1 MKILAAENSTP
12 EGSLAWLVDGKLV
25 AACSWSNRTR
35 RDQAFFKALESFLDE
50 QAVHPGDVDAM
61 AVGRGPGNFSGMRT
75 CQAAIQGLA
84 LPNRTPVLAI
94 SSGAALAWQAL
105 QGREPGH
112 RVAVLGDARRGTLWY
127 GLFSQREG
135 RLLCELDWRTID
147 AAAHAEIL
155 SDHANTQVLSS
166 ECERVRPLVRAM
178 KINPAFP
185 SADWLARLAAEQLA
199 GRREAEPLGPIYLHP
214 PVAPPA

>member
-1 MKILAAENSTP
+1 VKILAAENSTP
-12 EGSLAWLVDGKLV
+12 EGSLAWLVDGELA

-35 RDQAFFKALESFLDE
+35 RNQAFFMALESFLDE
-50 QAVHPGDVDAM
+50 HAILPGDVDAM

-94 SSGAALAWQAL
+94 SSGVALAWQAL
-105 QGREPGH
+105 EGRETGH
-112 RVAVLGDARRGTLWY
+112 RVAVVGDARRGALWY

-135 RLLCELDWRTID
+135 RPICELDWRTID
-147 AAAHAEIL
+147 AGAHADML
-155 SDHANTQVLSS
+155 SDHVNTQVLSS

-178 KINPAFP
+178 EIGSAFP

-199 GRREAEPLGPIYLHP
+199 GRREPEPLGPIYLHP
-214 PVAPPA
+214 AVAPPA

>member
-12 EGSLAWLVDGKLV
+12 EGSLAWLVDGELA

-35 RDQAFFKALESFLDE
+35 RDQAFFMALESFLNE
-50 QAVHPGDVDAM
+50 HAIQPGHVDAM
-61 AVGRGPGNFSGMRT
+61 VVGRGPGNFSGMRT

-105 QGREPGH
+105 QGRDTGH
-112 RVAVLGDARRGTLWY
+112 RVAVVGDARRGTLWY

-135 RLLCELDWRTID
+135 RLICELDWRTID
-147 AAAHAEIL
+147 AGAHADIL
-155 SDHANTQVLSS
+155 SGHTNTQVLSS
-166 ECERVRPLVRAM
+166 ECERVRPLVRDM
-178 KINPAFP
+178 EIGSAFP
-185 SADWLARLAAEQLA
+185 SAEWLARLAAEELA
-199 GRREAEPLGPIYLHP
+199 GCREPEPLGPIYLHP
-214 PVAPPA
+214 AVAPPA